1 MLIFDAHL
9 DLSMNALEWNRDLT
23 RPLAEVRRREQGQVD
38 RPDRGLGMVSFPEM
52 RRGHVGV
59 CIATLIGRYVPE
71 GRNLP
76 GWHSPEIAWA
86 MTQGQLAWYRAMEA
100 RGEIT
105 LITTAAQLRE
115 VVGRWN
121 SETCEKTP
129 IGYVL
134 SMEGAD
140 SILSPA
146 HLEGAYRAGLRAIGP
161 AHYGP
166 GRYAPG
172 TGATGPLTALGRSL
186 LVQMEQLGIVLD
198 VTHLTDEAFWESLD
212 LFGGPIWAS
221 HNNCRALVDAPRQLS
236 DAQLRALFERDA
248 VVGVVMDAWM
258 LHSNWVVGHT
268 RPKDVGL
275 TLQRVVDHIDHIC
288 QLAGSCRHCGI
299 GSDLDGGYGRN
310 QCPMDLASIADVRKL
325 GELLA
330 KRGFSLADI
339 EAIMHG
345 NWLRLLN
352 SIWSD

>member
-1 MLIFDAHL
+1 
-9 DLSMNALEWNRDLT
+9 
-23 RPLAEVRRREQGQVD
+23 
-38 RPDRGLGMVSFPEM
+38 
-52 RRGHVGV
+52 
-59 CIATLIGRYVPE
+59 
-71 GRNLP
+71 
-76 GWHSPEIAWA
+76 
-86 MTQGQLAWYRAMEA
+86 
-100 RGEIT
+100 
-105 LITTAAQLRE
+105 
-115 VVGRWN
+115 
-121 SETCEKTP
+121 
-129 IGYVL
+129 
-134 SMEGAD
+134 MEGAV

-146 HLEGAYRAGLRAIGP
+146 HLEGAYHAGLRAIGP

-172 TGATGPLTALGRSL
+172 TGAAGPLTALGRRL
-186 LVQMEQLGIVLD
+186 LMQMEQLGIVLD

-221 HNNCRALVDAPRQLS
+221 HNNCRALVDGPRQLS

-258 LHSNWVVGHT
+258 LHSNWVVGRT
-268 RPKDVGL
+268 RPKDAGL
-275 TLQRVVDHIDHIC
+275 TLQSVVDHIDHIC

-330 KRGFSLADI
+330 ERGFSQADI